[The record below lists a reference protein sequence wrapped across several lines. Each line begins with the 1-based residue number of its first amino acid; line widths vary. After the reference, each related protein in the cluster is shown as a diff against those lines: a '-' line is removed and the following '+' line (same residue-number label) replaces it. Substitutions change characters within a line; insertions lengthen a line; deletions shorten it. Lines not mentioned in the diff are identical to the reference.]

1 MTGFSRDVD
10 NSRSNTPPTD
20 LSIPQ
25 PPNLPTCQPA
35 NLPVKFHWPLL
46 VVLAIFST
54 LATAYNV
61 AVPVLEKPD
70 EKWHYPYLQHI
81 ADGKGLP
88 VYGQGAWNQE
98 GGQGPLYYALA
109 AAATFW
115 VDDNDF
121 GVLARWNPFYTPLE
135 DRPRNDNPNRFVHTD
150 REAWPYRGA
159 TLALHLARQVSVLM
173 GLMTVWG
180 TYLIVWEIFPGRRAP
195 ATGAA
200 AVVAL
205 NPMFLF
211 IASAASNDVTVA
223 AMASLTAW
231 MALRLALRD
240 GALLRQAA
248 MVGLLLGL
256 SLLSKTSAVA
266 LAPAVGGALAYRAW
280 RERTWRSLLVG
291 GLVVAAVTLA
301 VTGWWY
307 LRNWQLYGD
316 PLGMAVWLQHF
327 GVRDPKPTFLD
338 LLPEFD
344 GLEMSYWAVFGWRD
358 MVVDRWIY
366 DLFFVADRLA
376 LAGWVVGLVR
386 ILWLRWRGRAI
397 PLRPVIGLGLIWLWL
412 GVAFAALLRYMQL
425 IWANH
430 GRLLF
435 PAAAAVGSLLFFGW
449 RLWLPRRATPW
460 LTALTGS
467 GLVLLSILCL
477 WGYIV
482 PAYAPPPQLTE
493 AQIGAISHRLD
504 VEFGQVARL
513 LGYDLHGDAV
523 QPGDVF
529 EVTLYWQA
537 IAATEQDYAVFAHLL
552 DEHDLTVAQKDTH
565 PGLGRFPT
573 SRWRPGDA
581 IADTYRLPV
590 PETAYTLSAG
600 PLEVGLYLPE
610 TGGRLLTT
618 SGASNVRFASVTVH
632 PRESALPNSV
642 RFNFGDKI
650 ALVGYDF
657 DHRIGTPGET
667 LRLTLYWEALAPM
680 EQSYT
685 VFAHVLG
692 EGTQMWAI
700 GDGVPVNGLAPTFTW
715 QPGQVIKDP
724 HDLTIGETTPP
735 GVYDVEVGLY
745 LPKTGD
751 RLRLLADDGFPL
763 DTRVF
768 LSKIRVSP

>member
-1 MTGFSRDVD
+1 MEYLVPIQTESLEEGGCLATSRVFPD
-10 NSRSNTPPTD
+10 
-20 LSIPQ
+20 
-25 PPNLPTCQPA
+25 
-35 NLPVKFHWPLL
+35 WPLFA
-46 VVLAIFST
+46 VLAVFLI
-54 LATAYNV
+54 LATVYNV

-70 EKWHYPYLQHI
+70 EKWHYPYVQNI

-88 VYGQGAWNQE
+88 VYGKGAWNQE

-115 VDDNDF
+115 VDDDDF
-121 GVLARWNPFYTPLE
+121 GILARWNPFYTPLE

-159 TLALHLARQVSVLM
+159 TLAIHLARQVSVLM
-173 GLMTVWG
+173 GLVAVLG
-180 TYLIVWEIFPGRRAP
+180 TYLIVWEIFPGRRAL

-200 AVVAL
+200 AVVAF

-211 IASAASNDVTVA
+211 VASAASNDVTVA
-223 AMASLTAW
+223 ATASLATWA
-231 MALRLALRD
+231 ALRLALRN
-240 GALLRQAA
+240 GSVLRQAA
-248 MVGLLLGL
+248 LVGLLLGL
-256 SLLSKTSAVA
+256 ALLSKTSAVA
-266 LAPAVGGALAYRAW
+266 LAPVVGGALAYRAW
-280 RERTWRSLLVG
+280 RERAWRSLLVG
-291 GLVVAAVTLA
+291 GLVVTAVALA

-307 LRNWQLYGD
+307 VRSWRLYGD
-316 PLGMAVWLQHF
+316 PLGMAVWLEHF
-327 GVRDPKPTFLD
+327 GVRDPKPTLLD

-358 MVVDRWIY
+358 MVVERWIY

-376 LAGWVVGLVR
+376 LAGWLVGLGR
-386 ILWLRWRGRAI
+386 ALWLHWRGRAI
-397 PLRPVIGLGLIWLWL
+397 SLNSVVGLGLVWLWL
-412 GVAFAALLRYMQL
+412 VAAFAALLRYMQL

-435 PAAAAVGSLLFFGW
+435 PAVAAVGGLLFIGW

-460 LTALTGS
+460 LAALAS
-467 GLVLLSILCL
+467 GGLIALSIVCL
-477 WGYIV
+477 AGTIV
-482 PAYAPPPQLTE
+482 PAYAPPPRLTE
-493 AQIGAISHRLD
+493 AQIEAIPHRLD
-504 VEFGQVARL
+504 VEFGDMAHL
-513 LGYDLHGDAV
+513 LGYDLASDTV
-523 QPGDVF
+523 QPGEVL
-529 EVTLYWQA
+529 EVTLYWEA
-537 IAATEQDYAVFAHLL
+537 IGTVGQDYAVFVHLL
-552 DEHDLTVAQKDTH
+552 DEHDLTMAQKDTH

-573 SRWRPGDA
+573 SRWRVGDA

-590 PETAYTLSAG
+590 PETAYAPSAG

-610 TGGRLLTT
+610 TGQRLPT
-618 SGASNVRFASVTVH
+618 SDGASNVRFASVTVR
-632 PRESALPNSV
+632 PREGALPNPV
-642 RFNFGDKI
+642 RLNFGGKI

-657 DHRIGTPGET
+657 DRRTSAPGDT

-680 EQSYT
+680 EESYT

-692 EGTQMWAI
+692 EGTQMWAN
-700 GDGVPVNGLAPTFTW
+700 GDGVPVNGRAPTSTW
-715 QPGQVIKDP
+715 QPGQVVEDA
-724 HDLTIGETTPP
+724 HDLTIGATTPP

-745 LPKTGD
+745 LLKTGK

>member
-1 MTGFSRDVD
+1 MEYLVPIQTESLEEGGCLATRRVFPD
-10 NSRSNTPPTD
+10 
-20 LSIPQ
+20 
-25 PPNLPTCQPA
+25 
-35 NLPVKFHWPLL
+35 WPLFA
-46 VVLAIFST
+46 VLAVFLI
-54 LATAYNV
+54 LATVYNV

-70 EKWHYPYLQHI
+70 EKWHYPYVQNI

-88 VYGQGAWNQE
+88 VYGKGAWNQE

-115 VDDNDF
+115 VDDDDF
-121 GVLARWNPFYTPLE
+121 GILARWNPFYTPLE

-159 TLALHLARQVSVLM
+159 TLAIHLARQVSVLM
-173 GLMTVWG
+173 GLVAVLG
-180 TYLIVWEIFPGRRAP
+180 TYLIVWEIFPGRRAL

-200 AVVAL
+200 AVVAF

-211 IASAASNDVTVA
+211 VASAASNDVTVA
-223 AMASLTAW
+223 ATTSLATWA
-231 MALRLALRD
+231 ALRLALRN
-240 GALLRQAA
+240 GSVLRQAA
-248 MVGLLLGL
+248 LVGLLLGL
-256 SLLSKTSAVA
+256 ALLSKTSAVA
-266 LAPAVGGALAYRAW
+266 LAPVVGGALAYRAW
-280 RERTWRSLLVG
+280 RERAWRSLLVG
-291 GLVVAAVTLA
+291 GLVVTAVALA

-307 LRNWQLYGD
+307 VRSWRLYGD
-316 PLGMAVWLQHF
+316 PLGMAVWLEHF
-327 GVRDPKPTFLD
+327 GVRDPKPTLLD

-358 MVVDRWIY
+358 MVVERWIY

-376 LAGWVVGLVR
+376 LAGWLVGLGR
-386 ILWLRWRGRAI
+386 ALWLHWRGRAI
-397 PLRPVIGLGLIWLWL
+397 SLNSVVGLGLVWLWL
-412 GVAFAALLRYMQL
+412 VAAFAALLRYMQL

-435 PAAAAVGSLLFFGW
+435 PAVAAVGGLLFIGW

-460 LTALTGS
+460 LAALAS
-467 GLVLLSILCL
+467 GGLIALSIVCL
-477 WGYIV
+477 AGTIV
-482 PAYAPPPQLTE
+482 PAYAPPPRLTE
-493 AQIGAISHRLD
+493 AQIEAIPHRLD
-504 VEFGQVARL
+504 VEFGDMAHL
-513 LGYDLHGDAV
+513 LGYDLASDTV
-523 QPGDVF
+523 QPGEVL
-529 EVTLYWQA
+529 EVTLYWEA
-537 IAATEQDYAVFAHLL
+537 IGTVGQDYAVFVHLL
-552 DEHDLTVAQKDTH
+552 DEHDLTMAQKDTH

-573 SRWRPGDA
+573 SRWRVGDA

-590 PETAYTLSAG
+590 PETAYAPSAG

-610 TGGRLLTT
+610 TGQRLPT
-618 SGASNVRFASVTVH
+618 SDGASNVRFASVTVR
-632 PRESALPNSV
+632 PREGTLPNPV
-642 RFNFGDKI
+642 RLNFGGKI

-657 DHRIGTPGET
+657 DRRTSAPGDT

-680 EQSYT
+680 EESYT

-692 EGTQMWAI
+692 EGTQMWAN
-700 GDGVPVNGLAPTFTW
+700 GDGVPVNGRAPTSTW
-715 QPGQVIKDP
+715 QPGQVVEDA
-724 HDLTIGETTPP
+724 HDLTIGATTPP

-745 LPKTGD
+745 LLKTGK